1 MKWWKTKIYR
11 DMTRRHDIHS
21 RKFNLPKQWKHWI
34 YISGLTKQGC
44 GYFRTHFG
52 NLYFSGKGRHF
63 VSTDLMSFSALF
75 QSNTLTDGLIPQGIH
90 IQ

>member
-21 RKFNLPKQWKHWI
+21 RRFNLPKQWKHWI
-34 YISGLTKQGC
+34 YISGLTKQGLVIFIHIL
-44 GYFRTHFG
+44 GIYIS
-52 NLYFSGKGRHF
+52 LGRVGIS
-63 VSTDLMSFSALF
+63 VSTDLGNFSALF
-75 QSNTLTDGLIPQGIH
+75 QSNTSTDGLIPQGIH